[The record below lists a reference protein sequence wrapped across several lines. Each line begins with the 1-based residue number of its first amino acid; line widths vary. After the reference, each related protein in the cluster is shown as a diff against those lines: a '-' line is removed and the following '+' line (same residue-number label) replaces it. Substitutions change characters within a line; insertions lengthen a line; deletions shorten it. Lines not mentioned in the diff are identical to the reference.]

1 MVCQC
6 PGELP
11 LGNNSVRTAF
21 SQLGAAG
28 SREEAGS
35 PSTGPKEP
43 VWSTLHILVFIYNL
57 HRLVHPEGSGWL
69 MSSGLPRGFKILL
82 ALFRKNTKESNSE
95 FLYLLDH
102 QVLKDVWEAS
112 SFTLLGEQAGRGS
125 VQFHSYSGQLTPA
138 WAFCTQVERDWTV
151 GCFFGG

>member
-1 MVCQC
+1 M
-6 PGELP
+6 
-11 LGNNSVRTAF
+11 
-21 SQLGAAG
+21 
-28 SREEAGS
+28 
-35 PSTGPKEP
+35 
-43 VWSTLHILVFIYNL
+43 WSALHILVFIYNL